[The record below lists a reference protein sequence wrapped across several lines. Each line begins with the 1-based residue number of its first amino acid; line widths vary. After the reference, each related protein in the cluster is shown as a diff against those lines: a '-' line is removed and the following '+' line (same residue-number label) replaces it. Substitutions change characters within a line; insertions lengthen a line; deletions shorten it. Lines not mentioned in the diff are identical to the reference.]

1 MGKDGAGSRRLPEDL
16 TNAQPGAPNPDYGL
30 ILPDSFPRTKEAK
43 LSQIIG
49 LIVVRQAG
57 TEEKTIKITNEAGML
72 LKTNKTRTFCHPK

>member
-1 MGKDGAGSRRLPEDL
+1 MERMRNPAIPTPAL
-16 TNAQPGAPNPDYGL
+16 TL
-30 ILPDSFPRTKEAK
+30 DSSFQIHSPTTKEAK